1 MGMNKYEL
9 KQVNLNVFFI
19 KNKRFSDTDETKL
32 FAINIVIL
40 SKFSSDKTTFPLV
53 IKFIST

>member
-1 MGMNKYEL
+1 MGINKYEL

-32 FAINIVIL
+32 SAINIVIL
-40 SKFSSDKTTFPLV
+40 SKFSSGKTTFPLV